1 VVGKGEATRQT
12 ILEQASSLASRI
24 GLEALSIGRLAQETG
39 LSKSGLFAH
48 FGSKDALA
56 VQVVD
61 YTAERFIDQVVRPAL
76 KAPRGEPR
84 VRALFENLLEWSG
97 NQPHMSG
104 CVFVALS
111 TELDDRPCLARDRL
125 LKTQQDW
132 MGLIAGCVRVGIEEG
147 HFRSD
152 VDPDQFAHDMTG
164 IYLARHHARRLL
176 HDPQADRRTATAFE
190 NLLASVRATR
200 P

>member
-1 VVGKGEATRQT
+1 MTGKGEMTRQA
-12 ILEQASSLASRI
+12 ILEQASNLASRI

-56 VQVVD
+56 VQVID
-61 YTAERFIDQVVRPAL
+61 FTAEQFVDQVVRPAL
-76 KAPRGEPR
+76 REPRGEPR
-84 VRALFENLLEWSG
+84 LRALLEHLLEWSS
-97 NQPHMSG
+97 NQPHKSG

-111 TELDDRPCLARDRL
+111 TELDDKPCPARDHL
-125 LKTQQDW
+125 LKTQVEW
-132 MGLIAGCVRVGIEEG
+132 MQLLAGLFRVGIEEG
-147 HFRSD
+147 QFRPD
-152 VDPDQFAHDMTG
+152 ADPDQFAHDMTG

-176 HDPQADRRTATAFE
+176 HDPQADQRTTTAFE
-190 NLLASVRATR
+190 NLLASVRAHR